1 MTTGLA
7 SDIQIHPFLS
17 DRPTHSNSDRWR
29 YFFELPKGVA
39 VGKDGVLSLD
49 YDTSSVLNGIKES
62 LTVLLNTQPLDSR
75 ILTAS
80 QNDPFHWEIRL
91 PREYFKPGFN
101 ELMIV
106 TRSRQIDG
114 PCLEDDDMR
123 NWVRFRSTTAL
134 TFHLEDKSRFPL
146 NTYPFPYINWLTQPA
161 SAMPIVLGQ
170 NASDATFSAAFNLAA
185 SWGRRLIEKPITVQV
200 TRGSV
205 EGNAVHLGQRSELNN
220 PKQRKSI
227 EVHDSG
233 LWITGLNAGRVDAA
247 VRTLST
253 PAASSQMRDF
263 ASQAVDVQPKPADA
277 ETRLGIATFNELG
290 YQAINLAGIGSQST
304 TIVLRRPIS
313 TRLGRGAQLR
323 LRFRHAATLLKQR
336 SLLSVTIN
344 NQPVGS
350 VSLTPENANEGELV
364 CSVPINLVD
373 SNEWSV
379 MITAHNELGAVE
391 CDKTYEDIA
400 WTTILGAS
408 EFELRDGS
416 LPSYPFL
423 EGFPYERDKD
433 GLLPTEINVNLGPK
447 PSDSELSFIASAAV
461 LAAQSNH
468 GTPRWSASTQDL
480 TGNEDVMIG
489 LLDEEERF
497 HRIEDQLMVR
507 PSKSGQ
513 PTIDKDLPV
522 LPSTLEDSVVV
533 QAIHKAN
540 GGVAYVVLGTS
551 NQALDRF
558 ATFLADPKSEGA
570 LRGQVA
576 VFTVRGELFT
586 FDALSPA
593 DRHKVEKDEM
603 LRYKPQMRYDM
614 TIIVIVIVIILT
626 YIGSKF
632 VKRKKPKK

>member
-1 MTTGLA
+1 
-7 SDIQIHPFLS
+7 
-17 DRPTHSNSDRWR
+17 
-29 YFFELPKGVA
+29 
-39 VGKDGVLSLD
+39 
-49 YDTSSVLNGIKES
+49 
-62 LTVLLNTQPLDSR
+62 
-75 ILTAS
+75 
-80 QNDPFHWEIRL
+80 
-91 PREYFKPGFN
+91 
-101 ELMIV
+101 
-106 TRSRQIDG
+106 
-114 PCLEDDDMR
+114 MR
-123 NWVRFRSTTAL
+123 NWVRFRSTSLL
-134 TFHLEDKSRFPL
+134 TFHLEDQSRFPL

-170 NASDATFSAAFNLAA
+170 NASDSSFSAAFNLAA

-200 TRGSV
+200 TRGTV
-205 EGNAVHLGQRSELNN
+205 DGKAVHLGQRNELNN
-220 PKQRKSI
+220 PKQKKSI

-233 LWITGLNAGRVDAA
+233 LWITGLNAARVDAA
-247 VRTLST
+247 IHTLST
-253 PAASSQMRDF
+253 PSAAAQMRDF
-263 ASQAVDVQPKPADA
+263 AAQAVDIQPKQADA

-290 YQAINLAGIGSQST
+290 YQAITLAGIGSQST

-323 LRFRHAATLLKQR
+323 LRFRHAATLLRHR

-350 VSLTPENANEGELV
+350 VALTPENANEGELV

-416 LPSYPFL
+416 LPSYPYL
-423 EGFPYERDKD
+423 EGFPYERDRD
-433 GLLPTEINVNLGPK
+433 GLLPSELSVNLGAN
-447 PSDSELSFIASAAV
+447 PSDAELSFVASTAV

-468 GTPRWSASTQDL
+468 GSPKWTASSGAL
-480 TGNEDVMIG
+480 NGNEDLMIG
-489 LLDEEERF
+489 LMNEEERF
-497 HRIEDQLMVR
+497 HRISDQLMVR
-507 PSKSGQ
+507 PTKSGQ
-513 PTIDKDLPV
+513 PIVDKDLPV
-522 LPSTLEDSVVV
+522 LPSTLEDAVIV
-533 QAIHKAN
+533 QAIHKLS
-540 GGVAYVVLGTS
+540 GGVAYVVLGAS

-586 FDALSPA
+586 FDSLSPA

-603 LRYKPQMRYDM
+603 LRYKPQMRYEM
-614 TIIVIVIVIILT
+614 TIVVIVIVLILA

-632 VKRKKPKK
+632 VKRKKPSK